1 MRQIVTMNE
10 IDRELTT
17 LRSEKRMDTL
27 ALKGHQWNIA
37 EQLKGSMG
45 KDMNEVLTGKK
56 KVELTFW
63 AKLRYKINNFLS
75 LFN

>member
-1 MRQIVTMNE
+1 MDEISREITTMN
-10 IDRELTT
+10 
-17 LRSEKRMDTL
+17 SEKKMDTL
-27 ALKGHQWNIA
+27 ALKGLQWNIA
-37 EQLKGSMG
+37 EQLKGTMG
-45 KDMNEVLTGKK
+45 QDMNEVLTGKK

>member
-1 MRQIVTMNE
+1 MSSYE
-10 IDRELTT
+10 YERELTT
-17 LRSEKRMDTL
+17 YKSEKKMDAL

-45 KDMNEVLTGKK
+45 KDMNDVLSGKK
-56 KVELTFW
+56 IVELTFW
-63 AKLRYKINNFLS
+63 TKLKFKINNFLS

>member
-1 MRQIVTMNE
+1 MNE
-10 IDRELTT
+10 LDRELTT
-17 LRSEKRMDTL
+17 YKSEKRMDTL

-45 KDMNEVLTGKK
+45 KDMEEVLSGKK
-56 KVELTFW
+56 KVEFTFW
-63 AKLRYKINNFLS
+63 TKLKFKINNFLN

>member
-1 MRQIVTMNE
+1 MNE
-10 IDRELTT
+10 YDRELTT
-17 LRSEKRMDTL
+17 YKSEKRMDTL
-27 ALKGHQWNIA
+27 ALKGLQWNIA
-37 EQLKGSMG
+37 EQLKGTMG

-56 KVELTFW
+56 KIELTFW